1 MQKGEQPDLNFA
13 TNPSRPRHYSTLET
27 TPEASASTYIASI

>member
-1 MQKGEQPDLNFA
+1 MQQGEQPDLIFV
-13 TNPSRPRHYSTLET
+13 TNPNRPRPYSLLET